1 MNNNPNRPAN
11 GNGRPAEP
19 QPNGNGSRSRTGGA
33 PVRGSPARQSP
44 GTPQSRPRPASPSTS
59 TKSDDEFA
67 RYQAWLAQKRAQE
80 QQGQQ
85 GQEQQQGQ
93 QGQQG
98 QQQRTQP
105 APETGTPQ
113 QDAVPRRE
121 NPRPQVN
128 RPRNDRP
135 RSIRQDP
142 DQVRNR
148 NQNQNQ
154 APRREMRQDPQSD
167 PRQNPRRNPSQNPR
181 QNVRQAPRQRTP
193 EQIARDNARDN
204 AREQARRREIAR
216 RRAQAR
222 ERDAARRDYE
232 RRIREEET
240 RMRRTETR
248 AAAKRIGRGALLVLA
263 AAALLALLIGGGIL
277 IALHSTPDAPL
288 DTGKIA
294 FYYGGIKVRAADAEA
309 CMDGEELY
317 VCFNDLASYLGM
329 KESGSAARM
338 KFILPV
344 KDTAPASSAGDGSEE
359 SVTFVTGEHK
369 VIVNGQTELLD
380 MPNKLIGE
388 EIWISS
394 SFLTDWMDNLA
405 VTVRAGGREVR
416 ISRILDEEN
425 SDPDNKINVYYPVTF
440 RLKKNEPLTEI
451 PEDTNVGLLTES
463 LREATPFELNFQTD
477 LTAFEEYMN
486 PQGDLRD
493 AFLTLVNADHPLS
506 ATDVPGDLMDVKY
519 TSTYRNMQQLREYP
533 THALEGLF
541 QEMHHYGYYSM
552 AVYSG
557 YRSYDY
563 QATIFEQY
571 VQNEMASDPSRTR
584 EDAEALVLTYAT
596 RPGTSEHQTGLAVDM
611 DTLGSF
617 TVEFAWTTE
626 FYWLQENAWKF
637 GFILRFPQDKED
649 VTSITFEPWHYRYV
663 GRYHAKIIHDNG
675 LCLEEYIARI
685 SN

>member
-11 GNGRPAEP
+11 ANRRPP
-19 QPNGNGSRSRTGGA
+19 DPNGQGSRTNGA
-33 PVRGSPARQSP
+33 PERGSPPQRTRSP
-44 GTPQSRPRPASPSTS
+44 NPMRPPRPDPAQM
-59 TKSDDEFA
+59 SDEEYA
-67 RYQAWLAQKRAQE
+67 RYQAWLAQKR
-80 QQGQQ
+80 
-85 GQEQQQGQ
+85 
-93 QGQQG
+93 
-98 QQQRTQP
+98 
-105 APETGTPQ
+105 
-113 QDAVPRRE
+113 
-121 NPRPQVN
+121 
-128 RPRNDRP
+128 
-135 RSIRQDP
+135 
-142 DQVRNR
+142 
-148 NQNQNQ
+148 
-154 APRREMRQDPQSD
+154 
-167 PRQNPRRNPSQNPR
+167 
-181 QNVRQAPRQRTP
+181 VRQAQAQAQAQNRQMRNRSAAQDRNPNRGARVRQRTP
-193 EQIARDNARDN
+193 EEA

-216 RRAQAR
+216 RRAEAR
-222 ERDAARRDYE
+222 EREQARLDYE
-232 RRIREEET
+232 RRIREEEK
-240 RMRRTETR
+240 RVRRTENR
-248 AAAKRIGRGALLVLA
+248 AAAKRIGRGALYVLA
-263 AAALLALLIGGGIL
+263 AAAILALLIGGGIF
-277 IALHSTPDAPL
+277 IALHNTPDAPI

-294 FYYGGIKVRAADAEA
+294 YYYGGIKVRSTDAETA
-309 CMDGEELY
+309 MDGEELY
-317 VCFNDLASYLGM
+317 ICFNDLADYLGM
-329 KESGSAARM
+329 KESGSAAEM
-338 KFILPV
+338 KFILPQ
-344 KDTAPASSAGDGSEE
+344 KDSSPASSAGDGTEE
-359 SVTFVTGEHK
+359 SVTFLTGEHK
-369 VIVNGQTELLD
+369 VVVNGQTELLD
-380 MPNKLIGE
+380 VPNKLVGE
-388 EIWISS
+388 EVWISS
-394 SFLTDWMDNLA
+394 SFLTDWMNNLA
-405 VTVRAGGREVR
+405 VTLRSGGREVR

-425 SDPDNKINVYYPVTF
+425 SDPDNKINVYFPVTF

-477 LTAFEEYMN
+477 LSEFEDYMN
-486 PQGDLRD
+486 PQGELRD
-493 AFLTLVNADHPLS
+493 AFLVLVNADHPLS

-533 THALEGLF
+533 TRALEGLF
-541 QEMHHYGYYSM
+541 QEMHYYGYYSM

-571 VQNEMASDPSRTR
+571 VQNEMASDPTRTR

-663 GRYHAKIIHDNG
+663 GRYHAKIMHDNG

>member
-11 GNGRPAEP
+11 GNGRPADRDRS
-19 QPNGNGSRSRTGGA
+19 GNGGPARTGGA
-33 PVRGSPARQSP
+33 PVRGSPARRSP
-44 GTPQSRPRPASPSTS
+44 DPQSRPRPDPSR
-59 TKSDDEFA
+59 KADDEFA
-67 RYQAWLAQKRAQE
+67 RYQAWLAQKRE
-80 QQGQQ
+80 REGQPEPEGSARPQ
-85 GQEQQQGQ
+85 DPTLV
-93 QGQQG
+93 
-98 QQQRTQP
+98 RTQ
-105 APETGTPQ
+105 
-113 QDAVPRRE
+113 DPRSDRTQ
-121 NPRPQVN
+121 NPRP
-128 RPRNDRP
+128 DRM
-135 RSIRQDP
+135 QDP
-142 DQVRNR
+142 TSVRPQNTRQNR
-148 NQNQNQ
+148 TQD
-154 APRREMRQDPQSD
+154 APRQNVRRD
-167 PRQNPRRNPSQNPR
+167 PRQAARQNPGQDPARDPRQNPR
-181 QNVRQAPRQRTP
+181 QNVRPRQQTP
-193 EQIARDNARDN
+193 EQIARD
-204 AREQARRREIAR
+204 EARRRQIAK
-216 RRAQAR
+216 RRAEAR
-222 ERDAARRDYE
+222 EREAARRDYE
-232 RRIREEET
+232 RRIREEEK
-240 RMRRTETR
+240 RIRRTETR

-263 AAALLALLIGGGIL
+263 AVAVLAFLIGGGIYL
-277 IALHSTPDAPL
+277 ALNRTPDAPI
-288 DTGKIA
+288 DTGRIA
-294 FYYGGIKVRAADAEA
+294 FYYGGIKVRATEAEV

-329 KESGSAARM
+329 KESGSAAEM

-344 KDTAPASSAGDGSEE
+344 RETAPASSAGDGSEE

-380 MPNKLIGE
+380 VPNKLIGE

-425 SDPDNKINVYYPVTF
+425 SDPDNKINVYFPVTF

-477 LTAFEEYMN
+477 LSPFEDYMN
-486 PQGDLRD
+486 PQGELRD

-506 ATDVPGDLMDVKY
+506 ASDVPGDLMDVKY

-533 THALEGLF
+533 TRALEGLF

-571 VQNEMASDPSRTR
+571 VQNEMASDPTRSR